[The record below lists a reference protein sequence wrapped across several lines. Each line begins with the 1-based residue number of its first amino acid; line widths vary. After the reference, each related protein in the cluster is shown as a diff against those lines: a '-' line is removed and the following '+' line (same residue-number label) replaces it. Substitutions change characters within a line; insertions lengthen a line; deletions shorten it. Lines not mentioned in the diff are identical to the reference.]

1 VPELG
6 LKIDAVPGR
15 LNQLLSFINRPGI
28 YYGQC
33 AELCGVNHAFMPIVI
48 EAVSPKDY
56 NNIIRE
62 IENQIFKE

>member
-1 VPELG
+1 
-6 LKIDAVPGR
+6 
-15 LNQLLSFINRPGI
+15 
-28 YYGQC
+28 
-33 AELCGVNHAFMPIVI
+33 MPIVI